1 MAVRG
6 IFPKSCLTVCLPA
19 YNPAN
24 PPPLLSLCT
33 TQSLALQK
41 LVHAHF
47 SRVTS
52 LSSPTPTLMSAH
64 TNPCMHTHTYTPT
77 HIHGLLSN
85 QTKPCLFMSLNFSCL
100 WALVQG
106 TASAWNILF
115 FFFRGLIS
123 TRSQLDVSSFGRSLQ
138 ASQVDLDAFPHV
150 PPTPLTSGISVLRA
164 LSYSCLSLFCPT
176 SLQTL

>member
-52 LSSPTPTLMSAH
+52 LSSPTPKLMSAH
-64 TNPCMHTHTYTPT
+64 TNPCMYTHIYTPT

-85 QTKPCLFMSLNFSCL
+85 QTKPCLFMSPKLL
-100 WALVQG
+100 
-106 TASAWNILF
+106 
-115 FFFRGLIS
+115 
-123 TRSQLDVSSFGRSLQ
+123 
-138 ASQVDLDAFPHV
+138 
-150 PPTPLTSGISVLRA
+150 
-164 LSYSCLSLFCPT
+164 LSLGLGSRYCLCLEY
-176 SLQTL
+176 SLFLLQRADFYQISA